1 MALYGVRKIHPNGRK
16 DWVYEINSKRPRV
29 FFGKK
34 AADLLA
40 KQLEK
45 GQTYYKYE
53 SKINP
58 PGTYAD

>member
-1 MALYGVRKIHPNGRK
+1 MALYGVRK